1 MSEGM
6 HGCVV
11 ASILMLVS
19 VAKSKATLLVRPPT
33 VLTDCDM
40 VIPEEGVYACV
51 KSVDEGS
58 ICWFRIV
65 FIRINPLCL
74 YEPSITLYESSIPSI
89 KPLYGYRGLYR
100 GFIEAIEGL

>member
-1 MSEGM
+1 MQTVRGKLCHKKFTRARKFTRAAVFLAALSAQSQTNTGSNMSEGM

-11 ASILMLVS
+11 ALILMLVS

-51 KSVDEGS
+51 KSVDERG
-58 ICWFRIV
+58 
-65 FIRINPLCL
+65 INQFHV
-74 YEPSITLYESSIPSI
+74 S
-89 KPLYGYRGLYR
+89 
-100 GFIEAIEGL
+100 F